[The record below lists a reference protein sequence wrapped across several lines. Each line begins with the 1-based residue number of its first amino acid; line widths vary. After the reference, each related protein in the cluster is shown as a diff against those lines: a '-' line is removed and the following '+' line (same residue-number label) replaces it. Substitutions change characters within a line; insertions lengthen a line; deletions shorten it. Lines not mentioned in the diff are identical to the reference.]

1 MKLEQ
6 IVAWLDATL
15 NVAAFDDVAV
25 NGLQLGRAEAEAEV
39 KTVAF
44 AVDASVRAVRAAAEA
59 GAGLLVV
66 HHGIAWGGGIR
77 RLTGGVGRVVRAAMG
92 ANLALYAC
100 HLPLDAHPTLGN
112 NAQLAR
118 LLGLKRVRPA
128 FVYHGE
134 TIGCIGTCSP
144 KKFANTILQ
153 LPLPLS
159 LPLAPTSSRALT
171 VGVCSGG
178 AGEFAEEAQRLGCD
192 AYLTGEASWGEVVA
206 AENCGMTMI
215 CAGHYETEV
224 FGVRAVARAMRRRL
238 GLRTVDLTA
247 ALWSAAPAE
256 PPPAGR
262 QD

>member
-134 TIGCIGTCSP
+134 TIGCVGERDGHRI
-144 KKFANTILQ
+144 
-153 LPLPLS
+153 
-159 LPLAPTSSRALT
+159 
-171 VGVCSGG
+171 GVCSGG